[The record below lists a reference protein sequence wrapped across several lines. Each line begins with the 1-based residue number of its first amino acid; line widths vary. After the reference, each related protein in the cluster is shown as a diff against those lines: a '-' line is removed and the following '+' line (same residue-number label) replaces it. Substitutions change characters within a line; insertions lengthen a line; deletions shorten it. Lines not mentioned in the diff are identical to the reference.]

1 MLHVCFKRETTR
13 KDDCSLCLYANSC
26 NGQILWPKT
35 ECCTSKHTR
44 NSGKLITFRE
54 TDYVQVEEY
63 ITDNH
68 DAVKENY
75 MQEHICL

>member
-35 ECCTSKHTR
+35 ECCTSKE
-44 NSGKLITFRE
+44 FRE